1 MLCTS
6 QWLRLR
12 LLLVASHVAPIRSW
26 LEEFFYPQDDNESVL
41 MINKTRSLSDFSNM
55 IEFCQF
61 ICSNSWLIRV
71 GWQSLTETSGEKDHP
86 SCSFHHICECSMY
99 PKIRGLLSC
108 SLVLCS
114 HHQRTP
120 WIQRR
125 LSMKY
130 LKKYEWFKSPMD
142 SGSKSQLYRESH
154 KKTSVLFFHIHLACN
169 QLRLDHVGS
178 LESLQADLTRD
189 QSFREPDLWTIWW
202 FQPQFIKMSPTKKNI
217 GFFSGIWGMMNYP
230 NRDYNKPL

>member
-26 LEEFFYPQDDNESVL
+26 LEEFFYPQDDSESVL

-71 GWQSLTETSGEKDHP
+71 GWQSLRETSGEKDHP
-86 SCSFHHICECSMY
+86 SCSFHHICEYSMY

-114 HHQRTP
+114 HHRRTP

-130 LKKYEWFKSPMD
+130 LKKYEWFKSPWIQVP
-142 SGSKSQLYRESH
+142 SLNSTGNPTRKRQFC
-154 KKTSVLFFHIHLACN
+154 FFIFISPVISW
-169 QLRLDHVGS
+169 D
-178 LESLQADLTRD
+178 
-189 QSFREPDLWTIWW
+189 WT
-202 FQPQFIKMSPTKKNI
+202 M
-217 GFFSGIWGMMNYP
+217 
-230 NRDYNKPL
+230 